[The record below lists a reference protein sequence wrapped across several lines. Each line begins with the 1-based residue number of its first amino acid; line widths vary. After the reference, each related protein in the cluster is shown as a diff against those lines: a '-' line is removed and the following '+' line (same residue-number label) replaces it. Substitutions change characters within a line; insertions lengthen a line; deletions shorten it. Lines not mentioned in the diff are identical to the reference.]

1 MGVADLMVYWRA
13 FLMRCTLAGLSRVVI
28 RSATS
33 DEVAAI
39 ATSLPGAR
47 SLAVDGSLRSRG
59 RWSPWWRTGTVR
71 RSEK

>member
-1 MGVADLMVYWRA
+1 MGVAALMVYWRA

-39 ATSLPGAR
+39 ATSLRGAR

-59 RWSPWWRTGTVR
+59 R
-71 RSEK
+71 